1 MDQFSLNRVGISD
14 MLLAGGTHAIASEE
28 AEAQVLG
35 CILLEPELIDEAATA
50 LKADDFYSLK
60 NQNIFNLLLEL
71 RADGK
76 PLATQTVLIEAKN
89 RDGDYSKVGNP
100 AYVADLPNQVPS
112 ATLFPYCVSVVRQKS
127 RLRELHRAAN
137 TILHL
142 VSEQGRGDD
151 ERIEEASA
159 LLTNLL
165 NGAGAGRES
174 SMKDVVNEAI
184 NQLEHASSHKGECT
198 GIPTGFL
205 ALDKLTAGF
214 HPGDMI
220 VLAAR
225 PSIGKT
231 SLALNIAEH
240 VTMDMGI
247 PVGFLSLEMTDV
259 SLVKRIMSSRSDVNG
274 HKLLNGDL
282 SERDIKG
289 ITVVAAKLAKAPLII
304 NDRPSL
310 NILEMAS
317 IARRM
322 VFKHGCKLIII
333 DYLQLM
339 HAKGESRVQEVTRIS
354 CAIKSTAKELS
365 VPVLVLSQLN
375 RSVESRDNGIPR
387 LSDLRDSG
395 AVEQDADLVM
405 FLSRNTDAT
414 VTRLDIAK
422 HRSGPTGIVEL
433 DWDESRTKYK
443 NPEYWM
449 KNNAQSDP
457 S

>member
-1 MDQFSLNRVGISD
+1 MDQFNRISD
-14 MLLAGGTHAIASEE
+14 MLSDTSATASEE

-50 LKADDFYSLK
+50 LKAADFYALK
-60 NQNIFNLLLEL
+60 NQNIFELLLAL
-71 RADGK
+71 RQDGK
-76 PLATQTVLIEAKN
+76 PLAAQTVLVEAKS
-89 RDGDYSKVGNP
+89 RDGDYDLVGGP
-100 AYVADLPNQVPS
+100 AYVSSLPDQVPS
-112 ATLFPYCVSVVRQKS
+112 STMLPYSISVVQQKS
-127 RLRELHRAAN
+127 RLRALQRTAN
-137 TILHL
+137 TVLHL
-142 VSEQGRGDD
+142 VGEKGRGDD

-159 LLTNLL
+159 LLASLL
-165 NGAGAGRES
+165 NDAGVGGES
-174 SMKDVVNEAI
+174 SMRDVVREAVT
-184 NQLEHASSHKGECT
+184 QLEHASEHKGECT

-214 HPGDMI
+214 HAGDMI

-240 VTMDMGI
+240 AALDKGI

-259 SLVKRIMSSRSDVNG
+259 SLVKRIMSSRSNVNG
-274 HKLLNGDL
+274 HKFLDGNLT
-282 SERDIKG
+282 ERDIKG

-304 NDRPSL
+304 NDKPGL
-310 NILEMAS
+310 NVLEMAS

-322 VFKHGCKLIII
+322 VLKHGCKLLIL

-339 HAKGESRVQEVTRIS
+339 HAKAESRVQEVTQIS
-354 CAIKSTAKELS
+354 CALKSIAKELN

-375 RSVESRDNGIPR
+375 RSVESRDGGIPR

-405 FLSRNTDAT
+405 FLSRDTDAT
-414 VTRLDIAK
+414 LTRLDIAK

-433 DWDESRTKYK
+433 DWDAAHTKYK

-449 KNNAQSDP
+449 KNDAQSDP

>member
-1 MDQFSLNRVGISD
+1 MADIIPPLPGC
-14 MLLAGGTHAIASEE
+14 APASEE

-50 LKADDFYSLK
+50 LAAEDFYALK
-60 NQNIFNLLLEL
+60 NKNIFDLLLEL

-76 PLATQTVLIEAKN
+76 PIATQTILVEAKSRAGN
-89 RDGDYSKVGNP
+89 YDLVGGP

-112 ATLFPYCVSVVRQKS
+112 AALFPYSVSVVKKKS
-127 RLRELHRAAN
+127 RLRELQRASN
-137 TILHL
+137 MILNL
-142 VSEQGRGDD
+142 VGEQGRDDD

-165 NGAGAGRES
+165 NDAGGCGEASLR
-174 SMKDVVNEAI
+174 DTVHRAI
-184 NQLEHASSHKGECT
+184 NQIEAASEHKGECT

-231 SLALNIAEH
+231 SLALNVAEH
-240 VTMDMGI
+240 VALDKGI

-259 SLVKRIMSSRSDVNG
+259 SLAKRIMSSRSNVNG
-274 HKLLNGDL
+274 HKLLNGNL
-282 SERDIKG
+282 TEQDIKG
-289 ITVVAAKLAKAPLII
+289 LTVVAAKLAKAPLII
-304 NDRPSL
+304 NDKPGLSV
-310 NILEMAS
+310 LEMAS

-322 VFKHGCKLIII
+322 VMKHDCKLLIL

-339 HAKGESRVQEVTRIS
+339 HVKAESRVQEVTKIS
-354 CAIKSTAKELS
+354 CALKSIAKELN

-375 RSVESRDNGIPR
+375 RSVESRDSGIPR

-405 FLSRNTDAT
+405 FLSREADAT
-414 VTRLDIAK
+414 ITRLDVAK
-422 HRSGPTGIVEL
+422 HRSGPAGIVEL
-433 DWDESRTKYK
+433 DWDAAHTKYK
-443 NPEYWM
+443 NPDYWM
-449 KNNAQSDP
+449 KNDAQSDP